1 MLTYLG
7 ISLTGPLALE
17 DAELSELSTDA
28 LGEDGISVEAV
39 FADGAGDDD
48 DGDGLDGANDL
59 KLQLQMD
66 ATHFQHEL
74 QKSLP
79 AVQKNI
85 VATAAETHEVPD
97 RDISDDIADAHIVD
111 ELRNFAG
118 GADEPAQTFD
128 LVGPEDFLARIC
140 RKKSLGGWGGSTNS
154 IATSR
159 VRWADSLFEIQRRS
173 FFIMVHHSQLL
184 FVSAEQKNRNNG
196 SRKSASFC
204 RKELWWQV

>member
-66 ATHFQHEL
+66 AKHFQHEL
-74 QKSLP
+74 KKSLP

-85 VATAAETHEVPD
+85 VPTAAETHEVAD

-118 GADEPAQTFD
+118 GADVPYHHAQTFD
-128 LVGPEDFLARIC
+128 LVEDLHAF
-140 RKKSLGGWGGSTNS
+140 
-154 IATSR
+154 
-159 VRWADSLFEIQRRS
+159 
-173 FFIMVHHSQLL
+173 
-184 FVSAEQKNRNNG
+184 AEKNRWGDGVGQQIASQPAG
-196 SRKSASFC
+196 SDGPIVCLRF
-204 RKELWWQV
+204 KECHFLSWYITVSYYL